1 MFHKDAVMIWVSVS
15 GAESFIELSETL
27 ISEEDD
33 EVVYL
38 EMMKTGKCFPGKAKW
53 DDQTS
58 LLIRSKLKPPRI
70 KYKLHF
76 GSFKKKASY

>member
-38 EMMKTGKCFPGKAKW
+38 EMMKTLPRKMFSGK
-53 DDQTS
+53 
-58 LLIRSKLKPPRI
+58 SKM
-70 KYKLHF
+70 
-76 GSFKKKASY
+76 G